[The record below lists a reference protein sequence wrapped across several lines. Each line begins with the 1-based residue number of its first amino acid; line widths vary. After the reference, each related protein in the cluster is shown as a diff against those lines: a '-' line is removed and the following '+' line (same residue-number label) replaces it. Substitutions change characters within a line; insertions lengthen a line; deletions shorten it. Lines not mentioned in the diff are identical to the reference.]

1 MYNDTYNNVEEI
13 MMRMYIKTFCTDI
26 ANNFNAGT

>member
-13 MMRMYIKTFCTDI
+13 MMREYIEIFCTDI
-26 ANNFNAGT
+26 ANNFTTET